1 MGEIWCALLS
11 AFKLP
16 YCCVF
21 SVVNG
26 FSCGLFY
33 QKAYFSKNNFCYIYI
48 LKYSNLELAN
58 SNISLAKLVQGCFL
72 V

>member
-26 FSCGLFY
+26 LKYVGSFI
-33 QKAYFSKNNFCYIYI
+33 KAYFSKNNFCYIYI
-48 LKYSNLELAN
+48 LKYLILEE
-58 SNISLAKLVQGCFL
+58 KKKK
-72 V
+72 